1 MDQIENKE
9 AAALTAEEKERR
21 CRENLEKAIAAVK
34 AALPGM
40 TLLEHEPM
48 SEHCSF
54 RIGGP
59 ARALAVPQDVMS
71 LAKLCSVLKDNHV
84 APMMLG
90 NGTNILFPDEG
101 LERLFLVSTEK
112 LQNMFLLPDGAL
124 YAEAGVPLAKLASF
138 AQHSGLAGLEFASG
152 IPGTVGGG
160 TIMNAGA
167 YGGELKD
174 VIESVVC
181 LYVPEQRLYELSNEQ
196 CAFAYRTSLF
206 KRMGGCLILS
216 VVFRLEKGDGEAIAA
231 RMRELNE
238 RRRDKQPLDLPSA
251 GSAFKRPE
259 GYYAAALI
267 DEAGLKGYTVGG
279 AQVSEKHA
287 GFVVNRGGATSHD
300 VYELLMHVRNTVYRE
315 KGVELE
321 PEIIILPPDYAL
333 EDFGPAVKGNFVTFN
348 FAPGEEERKEQ
359 S

>member
-1 MDQIENKE
+1 MDDIERKQE
-9 AAALTAEEKERR
+9 ETTAAEENPDR
-21 CRENLEKAIAAVK
+21 CRENLEKAVAAVK
-34 AALPGM
+34 EALPGM

-48 SEHCSF
+48 SQHSSF

-59 ARALAVPQDVMS
+59 VRALAVPSDVTS
-71 LAKLCSVLKDNHV
+71 LTKLCSVLKQNHI

-101 LERLFLVSTEK
+101 LDQVFLVSTEK
-112 LQNMFLLPDGAL
+112 LTKMFLLPDGAL
-124 YAEAGVPLAKLASF
+124 YAEAGVSLSKLASF
-138 AQHSGLAGLEFASG
+138 AQQNGLAGLEFASG

-174 VIESVVC
+174 AIESVGC
-181 LYVPEQRLYELSNEQ
+181 LYVPDQRLYELTREQ
-196 CAFAYRTSLF
+196 CAFAYRSSLF
-206 KRMGGCLILS
+206 KKLGGCLVLS
-216 VVFRLEKGDGEAIAA
+216 VVFRLEKGDGDEIAA
-231 RMRELNE
+231 KMRELNE

-287 GFVVNRGGATSHD
+287 GFVVNIGGATSHD
-300 VYELLMHVRNTVYRE
+300 VYDLMMHVRNTVYRE
-315 KGVELE
+315 KGVQME
-321 PEIIILPPDYAL
+321 PEIIILPPDYRL
-333 EDFGPAVKGNFVTFN
+333 EDFGPAVKPNIITM
-348 FAPGEEERKEQ
+348 GERAE

>member
-1 MDQIENKE
+1 
-9 AAALTAEEKERR
+9 
-21 CRENLEKAIAAVK
+21 
-34 AALPGM
+34 M

-48 SEHCSF
+48 SAHCSF
-54 RIGGP
+54 KIGGP
-59 ARALAVPQDVMS
+59 VRALAVPEDVMS
-71 LAKLCSVLKDNHV
+71 LARLCSLLKDNHI

-101 LERLFLVSTEK
+101 LDLLFIVSTEK
-112 LQNMFLLPDGAL
+112 LQKMFLLPDGAL
-124 YAEAGVPLAKLASF
+124 YAEAGVPLARLASF
-138 AQHSGLAGLEFASG
+138 AQQNCLAGLEFASG

-196 CAFAYRTSLF
+196 CAFAYRSSLF

-216 VVFRLEKGDGEAIAA
+216 VVFRLPAGDGDAIAA
-231 RMRELNE
+231 KMRELNE

-267 DEAGLKGYTVGG
+267 DEVGLKGYTVGG

-300 VYELLMHVRNTVYRE
+300 VYDLLMHVRGAVYKE
-315 KGVELE
+315 KGVQLE
-321 PEIIILPPDYAL
+321 PEIIILPPDYKL
-333 EDFGPAVKGNFVTFN
+333 EDFGPAVKGNVVTFTG
-348 FAPGEEERKEQ
+348 APEEASEET
-359 S
+359 

>member
-1 MDQIENKE
+1 MSDIEQKE
-9 AAALTAEEKERR
+9 IRTAPEEEKER

-34 AALPGM
+34 EALPGM
-40 TLLEHEPM
+40 TLLEREPM
-48 SEHCSF
+48 SAHCSF
-54 RIGGP
+54 KIGGP
-59 ARALAVPQDVMS
+59 VRALAAPEDVTS
-71 LAKLCSVLKDNHV
+71 LSRLCSILKDHHI

-101 LERLFLVSTEK
+101 LPLLFLVSTEK
-112 LQNMFLLPDGAL
+112 LQKLFLLPDGAI
-124 YAEAGVPLAKLASF
+124 YAEAGVPLSRLASF
-138 AQHSGLAGLEFASG
+138 AQQNGLAGLEFASG

-174 VIESVVC
+174 AIESVVC
-181 LYVPEQRLYELSNEQ
+181 LYVPEQRLYELNNEQ

-216 VVFRLEKGDGEAIAA
+216 VVFRLEKGEGETIAA
-231 RMRELNE
+231 KMRELNE

-259 GYYAAALI
+259 GHYAAALI

-287 GFVVNRGGATSHD
+287 GFVVNRGGASSHD
-300 VYELLMHVRNTVYRE
+300 VYELMMHVRSTVYRE

-321 PEIIILPPDYAL
+321 PEIIILPPDYTL
-333 EDFGPAVKGNFVTFN
+333 EDFGPPVKGNRVTFN
-348 FAPGEEERKEQ
+348 EAPGEENADKEN
-359 S
+359 

>member
-1 MDQIENKE
+1 MDNIEQNQVK
-9 AAALTAEEKERR
+9 LTPEEESAR

-34 AALPGM
+34 QALPGM
-40 TLLEHEPM
+40 TLYEHEPM
-48 SEHCSF
+48 SAHSSF

-59 ARALAVPQDVMS
+59 VRALAVPEDVIS
-71 LAKLCSVLKDNHV
+71 LSRLCSILKDNHI

-101 LERLFLVSTEK
+101 LEELFLVSTEK
-112 LQNMFLLPDGAL
+112 LTKMFLLPDGAI
-124 YAEAGVPLAKLASF
+124 YAEAGVSLSKLASF
-138 AQHSGLAGLEFASG
+138 AQQNSLAGLEFASG

-196 CAFAYRTSLF
+196 CAFSYRTSLF
-206 KRMGGCLILS
+206 KRLGGCLILS
-216 VVFRLEKGDGEAIAA
+216 VVFRLAAGDGEDIAA
-231 RMRELNE
+231 KMRELNE

-259 GYYAAALI
+259 GYFAAALI
-267 DEAGLKGYTVGG
+267 DEAGLKGFRIGG

-287 GFVVNRGGATSHD
+287 GFVVNVGGATSHD
-300 VYELLMHVRNTVYRE
+300 VYDLLMHVRKTVYE
-315 KGVELE
+315 QKGIALE
-321 PEIIILPPDYAL
+321 PEIIILPPDYRL
-333 EDFGPAVKGNFVTFN
+333 EDFGPAVHGNRITFTET
-348 FAPGEEERKEQ
+348 AEDEEDK
-359 S
+359 